1 MTIRPKM
8 ILCGDSILDNGAYVG
23 VNGRSVHSHLVEFA
37 TAWAIDFRAIDGAV
51 CADVAAS
58 QLNRSDEPADAIVLS
73 VGGNDALGHLP
84 LLQDP
89 QKLMFMEFAL
99 NLADLQAE
107 FRANYRTAFNRAR
120 AHDRRMLVLTIY
132 RPRFHLDGYPSEI
145 QTAVEPL
152 LSVFNDVIQEEARSV
167 SADVL
172 DLRTICTSDADFANA
187 IEPSDTGGRKIAAEI
202 SAWFQKNGPGQ

>member
-1 MTIRPKM
+1 MAFRLKA

-37 TAWAIDFRAIDGAV
+37 TGWAIDFRAIDGAV
-51 CADVAAS
+51 CADVVAS
-58 QLNRSDEPADAIVLS
+58 QLNHSDEPVDAIVLS

-89 QKLMFMEFAL
+89 RKFMFMEFAL
-99 NLADLQAE
+99 NIADLQAE
-107 FRANYRTAFNRAR
+107 FRANYRAAVNRAR
-120 AHDRRMLVLTIY
+120 AHGRRMLVLTIY

-145 QTAVEPL
+145 QTAAEPL
-152 LSVFNDVIQEEARSV
+152 LSIFNDVIQEEARSV

-187 IEPSDTGGRKIAAEI
+187 IEPSDPGGRKIAAEI
-202 SAWFQKNGPGQ
+202 GAWLQKNGSGR